1 MKINQIRAGVLL
13 SYVQIA
19 LNLLVS
25 LVYTPVMLRLLG
37 QSEYGIYTLASSTIA
52 YLGLLNFGLSSSYVR
67 YFTRYRENG
76 DEQSVAQL
84 NAVFL
89 LVYAVIAA
97 VALCAGLVLAWNVPA
112 LFGEKLTAAETHTTT
127 VLMVIL
133 SLNLM
138 MTFLT
143 TVFAAYVSANE
154 RFVFQKL
161 LNICKIFVAPMVSL
175 PLLFLGYRSLGLTI
189 ATTAVSVLV
198 DFLNIWY
205 CFRRLRIRFRLRGA
219 DFHLV
224 GEIASYSVFIA
235 INSVVDQ
242 INWQV
247 DKFILGRYWGAL
259 TTAVYGVAAQVN
271 AMYVSVS
278 SAISSVFVPRV
289 HRISHMPDRQRH
301 YTDLM
306 IRLGRIQFLVL
317 GLVASGLILA
327 GKPFLR
333 MWAGAAYEEA
343 YPILLLLVLP
353 GTVPLIQ
360 NIGIEIQRAEN
371 QHRFRSLAYLIMALF
386 NVAVSIPLGRR
397 WGGVG
402 CAFGTGLSLL
412 LSNGLIMNWYYARRM
427 HLGIAR
433 FWRELLSVLPAVF
446 LACLL
451 GWLWLRWIPI
461 RGVMTLAVF
470 AAGFTALYSALV
482 WFLSMKSDE
491 KQLVTQMIR
500 KVRRRARS

>member
-1 MKINQIRAGVLL
+1 
-13 SYVQIA
+13 
-19 LNLLVS
+19 
-25 LVYTPVMLRLLG
+25 
-37 QSEYGIYTLASSTIA
+37 
-52 YLGLLNFGLSSSYVR
+52 
-67 YFTRYRENG
+67 
-76 DEQSVAQL
+76 
-84 NAVFL
+84 
-89 LVYAVIAA
+89 
-97 VALCAGLVLAWNVPA
+97 
-112 LFGEKLTAAETHTTT
+112 
-127 VLMVIL
+127 
-133 SLNLM
+133 
-138 MTFLT
+138 
-143 TVFAAYVSANE
+143 
-154 RFVFQKL
+154 
-161 LNICKIFVAPMVSL
+161 
-175 PLLFLGYRSLGLTI
+175 
-189 ATTAVSVLV
+189 
-198 DFLNIWY
+198 
-205 CFRRLRIRFRLRGA
+205 
-219 DFHLV
+219 
-224 GEIASYSVFIA
+224 
-235 INSVVDQ
+235 
-242 INWQV
+242 
-247 DKFILGRYWGAL
+247 
-259 TTAVYGVAAQVN
+259 
-271 AMYVSVS
+271 MYVSVS

-451 GWLWLRWIPI
+451 GWLWLRWMPI